1 MTLWQHQQDALEF
14 IDATLQASPGVLI
27 AAGMGSGKS
36 YTAIAALQ
44 QYKRERV
51 LVLAPKSVVNNVWH
65 SEFTQWG
72 PEFHV
77 LELGSGS
84 VKKRCELLQSFT
96 NQFTPFAIVV
106 NYDVVYRKEMLAAL
120 MQVGFDSVILDECHR
135 IASPGAATS
144 KSVRKLAED
153 IPMRL
158 GLTGTPLS
166 SSMGP
171 LAIWGQAKVLS
182 PGAYQRTYSA
192 FKTTYSEPCS
202 WGMHDGAS
210 PLGRGGTVQPWR
222 YANQEDLQARMST
235 FAFRVESKDV
245 LDLPPET
252 DLVRTTALEPKARR
266 IYSDLVDDLLSD
278 LDEGTV
284 TASNVLVRMLRLQQ
298 VTGGS
303 LKTDDG
309 LWAEV
314 SEAKAKLLA
323 DVLKDLPVDRPV
335 VVVGRFHKDLD
346 TIAAVAHTQNRD
358 TYELSGRQDEL
369 RRWKHMCA
377 TKKDVASGKAAPVL
391 VVQIQAGGVG
401 ISVAQEADTLI
412 FYSPDFSLTLYEQM
426 RARIHRPGQD
436 HPVTFVHLTVS
447 DTIDEDLYRALQAKA
462 DTVKATLAGLRRS

>member
-1 MTLWQHQQDALEF
+1 
-14 IDATLQASPGVLI
+14 
-27 AAGMGSGKS
+27 
-36 YTAIAALQ
+36 
-44 QYKRERV
+44 
-51 LVLAPKSVVNNVWH
+51 
-65 SEFTQWG
+65 
-72 PEFHV
+72 
-77 LELGSGS
+77 
-84 VKKRCELLQSFT
+84 
-96 NQFTPFAIVV
+96 
-106 NYDVVYRKEMLAAL
+106 
-120 MQVGFDSVILDECHR
+120 
-135 IASPGAATS
+135 
-144 KSVRKLAED
+144 
-153 IPMRL
+153 
-158 GLTGTPLS
+158 
-166 SSMGP
+166 
-171 LAIWGQAKVLS
+171 
-182 PGAYQRTYSA
+182 
-192 FKTTYSEPCS
+192 
-202 WGMHDGAS
+202 MHDGAS

-252 DLVRTTALEPKARR
+252 DLVRTTELEPKARR
-266 IYSDLVDDLLSD
+266 IYSDLVDDLLSA
-278 LDEGTV
+278 LDDGTV

-346 TIAAVAHTQNRD
+346 TIAAVAQAQDRD

-369 RRWKHMCA
+369 RRWKHEC
-377 TKKDVASGKAAPVL
+377 ASGKAPVL

-462 DTVKATLAGLRRS
+462 DTVEATLTGLRRS